1 MQSLASLPLADPG
14 TPDLRSPGRYL
25 AWVAARQWPTLA
37 VGVLWGTVWMVS
49 QAGVP
54 VALGA
59 AVGAAAAGRG
69 TDCWRYALVILG
81 LGVVQSVAGLMR
93 HRMAVTN
100 WIVAASRTQQLV
112 VAHATHTGPVLSRE
126 VASGEVVAI
135 TSRDVEKIGSA
146 FDVLARFTGAVVAF
160 VCVAVLLVLTSP
172 LLGVLALV
180 GAPLLAAAVG
190 PLLAPLERREHRQR
204 RLLGYASALAS
215 DTVAGL
221 RVLRG
226 IGGEDL
232 FVSRFR
238 EASQQVRGAAVEVAK
253 VRSLLEALQVA
264 LPGVLVVAVTWLGAR
279 AVADGSLSVGQL
291 VAFYGLTAFLVL
303 PLRTLTEGAERWTS
317 AYVAARRVTAVL
329 QVART
334 DTAGRNSG
342 VRLPDPRTAELVDG
356 RSGVRVTPG
365 TLTGIVCSDDEL
377 ADALALRLGGL
388 VVDDGVSLGGVALAG
403 VELDEVRAT
412 LLVQDKD
419 PVLLSGTVDELFDL
433 PRSGRVSPADA
444 LVAAAARDATQA
456 LLDADPTVTELGQ
469 AHITER
475 GRSLSGGQRQR
486 LALARSL
493 VADPPVLVL
502 DEPTSAVDTH
512 TEAAIASALREIRS
526 GLTTVVLTT
535 SPLLLDVCDS
545 VWFVDDGRAAA
556 YGTHLD
562 LLRTDIRYRAVISRE
577 EVTT

>member
-25 AWVAARQWPTLA
+25 VWVASRQWLTLA
-37 VGVLWGTVWMVS
+37 IGVLWGTVWMVS

-54 VALGA
+54 IALGA
-59 AVGAAAAGRG
+59 AVGAAADGRG
-69 TDCWRYALVILG
+69 ADCWRYALVILG

-112 VAHATHTGPVLSRE
+112 VAHATRTGPVLSRE
-126 VASGEVVAI
+126 VASGEVVAV

-146 FDVLARFTGAVVAF
+146 FDVLARFTGAVFAF
-160 VCVAVLLVLTSP
+160 VGVAVLLVLTSP
-172 LLGVLALV
+172 LLGIVALV

-190 PLLAPLERREHRQR
+190 PLLGPLERREHRQR
-204 RLLGYASALAS
+204 RLLGDASALAS
-215 DTVAGL
+215 DTVSGL

-226 IGGEDL
+226 IGGEEL
-232 FVSRFR
+232 FVRRYR
-238 EASQQVRGAAVEVAK
+238 ESSQQVRGAAVEVAR

-264 LPGVLVVAVTWLGAR
+264 LPGLLVVTVTWLGAR
-279 AVADGSLSVGQL
+279 AVAAGSLSVGQL

-334 DTAGRNSG
+334 DTAGRDNTAH
-342 VRLPDPRTAELVDG
+342 LPDPRTAELVDA
-356 RSGVRVTPG
+356 STGVRVAPG
-365 TLTGIVCSDDEL
+365 TLTGIVCSDDGL

-388 VVDDGVSLGGVALAG
+388 AVDAGTRLGAVALAG
-403 VELDEVRAT
+403 VALDEVRAT

-433 PRSGRVSPADA
+433 PRSGRVTPAEA
-444 LVAAAARDATQA
+444 LAAASARDATDA
-456 LLDADPTVTELGQ
+456 LLDADPSVTELGS
-469 AHITER
+469 ARITER

-512 TEAAIASALREIRS
+512 TEAAIATALREVRA
-526 GLTTVVLTT
+526 GRTTVVLTT
-535 SPLLLDVCDS
+535 SPLLLDACDT
-545 VWFVDDGRAAA
+545 VWLVDDGRAVAT
-556 YGTHLD
+556 GTHLH
-562 LLRTDIRYRAVISRE
+562 LLRHDPRYRAVISRE
-577 EVTT
+577 EVAT